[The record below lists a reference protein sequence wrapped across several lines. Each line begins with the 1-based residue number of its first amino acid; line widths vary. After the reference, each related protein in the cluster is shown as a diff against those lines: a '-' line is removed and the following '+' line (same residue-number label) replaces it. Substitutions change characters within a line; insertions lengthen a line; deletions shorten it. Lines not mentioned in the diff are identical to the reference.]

1 MRPLK
6 KNIYR
11 QWYFFDDLKRGLSD
25 ELLKL
30 DHTMHTVILLV
41 RPSGI
46 KKMQAVADVV
56 RGMGLSYGRDPLEED
71 VEISLGKAN
80 GSDL

>member
-1 MRPLK
+1 
-6 KNIYR
+6 
-11 QWYFFDDLKRGLSD
+11 
-25 ELLKL
+25 
-30 DHTMHTVILLV
+30 VILLV

-46 KKMQAVADVV
+46 KKMQAVADIV

-80 GSDL
+80 GGDL